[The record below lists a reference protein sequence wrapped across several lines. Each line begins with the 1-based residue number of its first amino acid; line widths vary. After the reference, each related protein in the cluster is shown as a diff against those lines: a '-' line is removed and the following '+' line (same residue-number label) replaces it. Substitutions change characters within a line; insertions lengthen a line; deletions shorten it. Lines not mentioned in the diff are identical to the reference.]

1 MDRPIQELN
10 TKKSF
15 PQNCIHTKHIYSFY
29 DMSKNDES
37 YGILKKHLESCSI
50 CNSEFQN
57 FQLKNTQA
65 LILIPKVSMDRD
77 LRHSFEREVVELFKA
92 MDLNDRILLKRN
104 VKQGFIFIDKMGI
117 EFIHNLFSK
126 SMLKTYVFALVVFI
140 GLKIFL

>member
-1 MDRPIQELN
+1 
-10 TKKSF
+10 
-15 PQNCIHTKHIYSFY
+15 
-29 DMSKNDES
+29 MSKNDES

-104 VKQGFIFIDKMGI
+104 VKQGFIFLDKMGI